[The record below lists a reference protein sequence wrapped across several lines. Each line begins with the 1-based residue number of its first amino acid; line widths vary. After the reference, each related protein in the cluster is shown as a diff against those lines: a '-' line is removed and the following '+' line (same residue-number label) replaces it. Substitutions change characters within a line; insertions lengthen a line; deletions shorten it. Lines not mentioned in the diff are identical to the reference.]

1 MTDWTV
7 HELLAEQHRI
17 ARILPATEPWD
28 RAPLEDRQAAIAAE
42 LRIRTLT

>member
-7 HELLAEQHRI
+7 AELLAEQHRI
-17 ARILPATEPWD
+17 ARVLPATDPWD

-42 LRIRTLT
+42 LRTRALT